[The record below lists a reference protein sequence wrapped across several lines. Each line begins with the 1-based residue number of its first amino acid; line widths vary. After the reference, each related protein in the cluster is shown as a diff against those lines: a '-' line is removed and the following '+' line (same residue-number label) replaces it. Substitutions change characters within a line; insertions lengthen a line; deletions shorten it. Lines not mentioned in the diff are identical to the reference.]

1 MPVMPQVE
9 IRDANEAD
17 FGAILALNDAEVQQT
32 SAMDLA
38 RLQHLQAL
46 SGYHKV
52 ALVDGRVG
60 AFLLAMPSGAPYAND
75 NFQWFSEHVGDFM
88 YVDRIVVGSE
98 FAGLGIGSALYR
110 DLFSETRARGLSNVT
125 CEYNI
130 EPPNPASRAFHDK
143 FGFHE
148 LGTQWVAGGSKRV
161 SLQAATI

>member
-1 MPVMPQVE
+1 MPQLE
-9 IRDANEAD
+9 IRDADESD
-17 FGAILALNDAEVQQT
+17 FGAILALNDVEVQQT

-38 RLQHLQAL
+38 RLQHLQGLAR
-46 SGYHKV
+46 YHRV
-52 ALVDGRVG
+52 AVVDGRIAG
-60 AFLLAMPSGAPYAND
+60 FLLAMASGAPYAND
-75 NFQWFSEHVGDFM
+75 NFQWFTGHVGSFM
-88 YVDRIVVGSE
+88 YVDRIVVGAA

-110 DLFSETRARGLSNVT
+110 DLFAEARALGLSTVT